1 MENPGRIVRIITIV
15 FLGIILLATSS
26 SFFFTIGNGER
37 GVIFRRFGGG
47 LDTEIVFGE
56 GFHVKLPWDN
66 ITTYNVKKLETEE
79 TMEVLSSNG
88 LEIKIDLSTRYRPIL
103 DKIGYLHNEIGPD
116 YARTIIIP
124 EVRSSTRKVI
134 GKYTPEELYSTKREA
149 IQQEIYEMTAA
160 TLAENYIELD
170 ALLIR
175 SVLLPDNIKQ
185 AIESKLKQEQVSQEY
200 EFRIAKERKEAE
212 RKRIEAEGIQT
223 FQDIV
228 SKGINKDLLKWKGIE
243 ATQALANSP
252 NSKIVVI
259 GSGAD
264 GLPIILGGDGN

>member
-1 MENPGRIVRIITIV
+1 MENPGRIVRYIVIGFVAII
-15 FLGIILLATSS
+15 FLATSS

-37 GVIFRRFGGG
+37 GVKFKFFGGG
-47 LDTEIVFGE
+47 LDTETVYGE
-56 GFHVKLPWDN
+56 GFHVKLPWDR
-66 ITTYNVKKLETEE
+66 ITVYNVKKLETEE

-88 LEIKIDLSTRYRPIL
+88 LEIKIDLSTRYLPL
-103 DKIGYLHNEIGPD
+103 MDKIGYLHNEIGPD

-149 IQQEIYEMTAA
+149 IQQEIFEMTAA
-160 TLAENYIELD
+160 TLANNYINLD

-252 NSKIVVI
+252 NSKVVVI

-264 GLPIILGGDGN
+264 GLPIILGGDK